1 MIEEQNNLETQH
13 EESVNLYAIF
23 FKYLAYWPWF
33 VASVLGCL
41 ILAFVYLRYQAP
53 VYNITSAVL
62 IKEGDSKKGGAGASG
77 GAADILQSMG
87 GFSMTNSFDNEVEIL
102 KSRTLLKKVVT
113 HLGLYITTSEERFF
127 GYPQPLYQNAPV
139 QVYLSPQEAEQLE
152 GGVQLK
158 LNYTRENRLEV
169 RAKYFLR
176 GEEQEMEKTFDKLP
190 AVFPTSVGVISFTA
204 NDSILKE
211 RRAGE
216 AEDIRLL
223 ANIASP
229 TATAGAYGQNLTV
242 EPTSKTTTIAQVSLQ
257 NTSKQ
262 RAVDFINCLVA
273 FYNQDANDEKNE
285 VAQKTAAFIEDRI
298 GIINQELGNTE
309 NQLADFKQKSGL
321 TDLTSDAQLALQE
334 NSRYEQLRIENQTQI
349 RLVEFLRDY
358 IHNPANEEE
367 VIPANVG
374 LKDQDL
380 SSLIDQYNTMLIER
394 KRLLRT
400 SSESNPAV
408 INLNTGIEAM
418 RSNVQTTVAS
428 VLKGLQITKA
438 DLERQARKFEGRI
451 SSAPQQEKEF
461 LSIARQQEIKA
472 QLYIMLL
479 QKREENAITLAA
491 TATNGRIIEE
501 ALADR
506 LPVAPNKKMIAL
518 IALVLGLGLPVG
530 FVYLRD
536 LLKYKIENRDDVER
550 ITDVAILAEL
560 PKCKTPEHGAIV
572 VRENKNDI
580 MEETFRGLRTN
591 LLFMLGKEERVILFS
606 STQPGEGKSFVAGNT
621 AVSLAFLGKKT
632 LIVGMDI
639 RKPGLN
645 KVFNLS
651 RRAEGITNYLSDPEH
666 VNLFDMIQ
674 HSDISPNLD
683 ILPGGPVPPNP
694 TELVAR
700 TVLEDAIAKLKERYD
715 YIILDTAPIGMVTDT
730 AIIGRVADM
739 CVYVC
744 RADYTPKAG
753 YHYINVLRDQHKF
766 PRLATVINGID
777 MSKRKNSYGYGYG
790 AKYGYGKGY
799 GYGYGYGYD
808 SEQHSSRK

>member
-1 MIEEQNNLETQH
+1 M
-13 EESVNLYAIF
+13 
-23 FKYLAYWPWF
+23 
-33 VASVLGCL
+33 
-41 ILAFVYLRYQAP
+41 
-53 VYNITSAVL
+53 
-62 IKEGDSKKGGAGASG
+62 
-77 GAADILQSMG
+77 
-87 GFSMTNSFDNEVEIL
+87 
-102 KSRTLLKKVVT
+102 
-113 HLGLYITTSEERFF
+113 
-127 GYPQPLYQNAPV
+127 
-139 QVYLSPQEAEQLE
+139 
-152 GGVQLK
+152 
-158 LNYTRENRLEV
+158 
-169 RAKYFLR
+169 
-176 GEEQEMEKTFDKLP
+176 
-190 AVFPTSVGVISFTA
+190 
-204 NDSILKE
+204 
-211 RRAGE
+211 
-216 AEDIRLL
+216 
-223 ANIASP
+223 
-229 TATAGAYGQNLTV
+229 
-242 EPTSKTTTIAQVSLQ
+242 Q

-334 NSRYEQLRIENQTQI
+334 NSKYEQLRIENQTQI

-374 LKDQDL
+374 LKDRDL

-501 ALADR
+501 ALASR
-506 LPVAPNKKMIAL
+506 FPVAPKKQMIAL

-560 PKCKTPEHGAIV
+560 PKCKTPEHGVIV

-591 LLFMLGKEERVILFS
+591 CCS
-606 STQPGEGKSFVAGNT
+606 CWA
-621 AVSLAFLGKKT
+621 
-632 LIVGMDI
+632 
-639 RKPGLN
+639 
-645 KVFNLS
+645 
-651 RRAEGITNYLSDPEH
+651 RR
-666 VNLFDMIQ
+666 
-674 HSDISPNLD
+674 
-683 ILPGGPVPPNP
+683 
-694 TELVAR
+694 
-700 TVLEDAIAKLKERYD
+700 
-715 YIILDTAPIGMVTDT
+715 
-730 AIIGRVADM
+730 
-739 CVYVC
+739 
-744 RADYTPKAG
+744 
-753 YHYINVLRDQHKF
+753 
-766 PRLATVINGID
+766 NG
-777 MSKRKNSYGYGYG
+777 
-790 AKYGYGKGY
+790 
-799 GYGYGYGYD
+799 
-808 SEQHSSRK
+808 